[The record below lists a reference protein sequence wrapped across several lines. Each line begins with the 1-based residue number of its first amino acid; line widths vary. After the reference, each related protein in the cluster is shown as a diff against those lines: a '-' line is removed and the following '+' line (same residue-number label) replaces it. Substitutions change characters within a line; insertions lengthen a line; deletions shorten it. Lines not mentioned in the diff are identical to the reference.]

1 MDFIVPFFSFCLV
14 SDLPAWAVLKL
25 DRAVVLLLTFQFM
38 IFELSLSPWMF
49 LPFHERHFLATLR
62 KSFVFYL
69 TAQSI
74 SRRSLTLKFL
84 KPYLK
89 ANILVQ
95 VCFSECP
102 KSPYAK
108 TLSHRVSLCPW
119 TLLVDTRRHF
129 VFCWRNTFFWYLKT

>member
-1 MDFIVPFFSFCLV
+1 M
-14 SDLPAWAVLKL
+14 LK
-25 DRAVVLLLTFQFM
+25 V
-38 IFELSLSPWMF
+38 
-49 LPFHERHFLATLR
+49 
-62 KSFVFYL
+62 
-69 TAQSI
+69 
-74 SRRSLTLKFL
+74 L

-119 TLLVDTRRHF
+119 TLLVDTRRHSRLIVSHQTGNTLCVCNF
-129 VFCWRNTFFWYLKT
+129 WVSYVLGPDRISLRRNVLTPVSTPFTGLYCSRLRSA